1 MTRLTT
7 RSVPWAFPRWAAWQW
22 ALARPHA
29 PMYATIIDLTS
40 FRERNMDN
48 ASVLEERRC
57 VNVIVGDL

>member
-1 MTRLTT
+1 
-7 RSVPWAFPRWAAWQW
+7 
-22 ALARPHA
+22 
-29 PMYATIIDLTS
+29 MYATIIDLTS